1 MITWHIEK
9 RKVADLIEYEGNP
22 RDLTEKGLKDLKAS
36 IKKFG
41 CAEPPAINT
50 DNVIC
55 GGHGRKKVL
64 VDMGVVEVDCMVPD
78 RTLTPDEMRE
88 LNIRLNKNIAGKWN
102 FDILS
107 SDYEV
112 KELVDFGFEEWELGL
127 GGEEQAV
134 DIDTE
139 TEKQD
144 EEITCPNC
152 NFKFKNDKNIFNE
165 IESISK

>member
-1 MITWHIEK
+1 MITWHIER
-9 RKVADLIEYEGNP
+9 RKVSDLIEYEGNP

-41 CAEPPAINT
+41 CAEPPTINT

-64 VDMGVVEVDCMVPD
+64 VDMGVIEVDCMVPD

-88 LNIRLNKNIAGKWN
+88 LNIRLNKNIAGKWD

-112 KELVDFGFEEWELGL
+112 KELVDFGFEGWELGL
-127 GGEEQAV
+127 GSEAISGDSLPGEGSGEEKKN
-134 DIDTE
+134 E
-139 TEKQD
+139 T
-144 EEITCPNC
+144 ICPKC
-152 NFKFKNDKNIFNE
+152 GFKYAI
-165 IESISK
+165 